1 MRMPS
6 VFCIYISQKFQ
17 EEILIT
23 LLYPV
28 LAILAGF
35 ALLIWSADQFVLGAS
50 NTARNFS
57 ISPLIVG
64 IVIVGLGTSAPEMLV
79 ASIAALD
86 GNTGLAIGNAI
97 GSNITNIGLMLG
109 ITALLYPLTI
119 NSKLLK
125 REMPILLVITGLI
138 YFIIYDQYLNAI
150 DGILLLL
157 MLFTMLW
164 FTIREAKSHGEDNL
178 PQEILDELPEEIGKA
193 AAIKWLI
200 IGIVVLV
207 GSSRLLVWGA
217 VEVAVFFE
225 VSDLII
231 GLTIVAI
238 GTSLPELAAT
248 IAAARKKEFDLA
260 VGNII
265 GSNMFNL
272 LGVMALPG
280 LIHASKFDSEVI
292 TRDYPVML
300 GLTVALFI
308 FSIALGKGKTGVL
321 SRFKGLL
328 FVAAYGAYMFWLYQ
342 DMTASVI

>member
-1 MRMPS
+1 M
-6 VFCIYISQKFQ
+6 
-17 EEILIT
+17 IT
-23 LLYPV
+23 LLYPA

-35 ALLIWSADQFVLGAS
+35 VLLIWSADKFVLGAS
-50 NTARNFS
+50 NTARSFS
-57 ISPLIVG
+57 ISPLVVG
-64 IVIVGLGTSAPEMLV
+64 VVIVGLGTSAPEMLV

-97 GSNITNIGLMLG
+97 GSNITNVGLMLG
-109 ITALLYPLTI
+109 ITALLYPLSI

-125 REMPILLVITGLI
+125 REMPILLVITGLT
-138 YFIIYDQYLNAI
+138 YFIIWDQYLNAI
-150 DGILLLL
+150 DGLLLL
-157 MLFTMLW
+157 IMLFIMLW
-164 FTIREAKSHGEDNL
+164 VTIREAKSHGEDNL

-200 IGIVVLV
+200 IGIAVLI
-207 GSSRLLVWGA
+207 GSSRMLVWGA
-217 VEVAVFFE
+217 VEVAEFFQ

-248 IAAARKKEFDLA
+248 LAAARKKEFDLA

-280 LIHASKFDSEVI
+280 LIHADKFDVEVI

-300 GLTVALFI
+300 ALTAALII
-308 FSIALGKGKTGVL
+308 FSIALGKGKVGTL

-328 FVAAYGAYMFWLYQ
+328 FLAGYAGYMFWLYQ
-342 DMTASVI
+342 DMTTKVI